1 MPKES
6 DSNYHKEV
14 NCGLVYIPTSPLTK
28 FGKSNREE
36 ELLQM
41 SAPDS
46 VRVACWLLVFSRI
59 SLSNF

>member
-1 MPKES
+1 M
-6 DSNYHKEV
+6 
-14 NCGLVYIPTSPLTK
+14 VYIPTSPLTK
-28 FGKSNREE
+28 LGKSNREE

-41 SAPDS
+41 SALDS